1 MPTLNPNS
9 DKQALDWIAETLR
22 AEEWDPET
30 LERIAE
36 VVEWTGRSISPT
48 DKEIDRDEDE

>member
-1 MPTLNPNS
+1 MSTLNPNS

-36 VVEWTGRSISPT
+36 VVEWTGRDISPR
-48 DKEIDRDEDE
+48 EEEDDD